1 MLPKSLPRVQKLQ
14 GGALKPLPEENS
26 ADVSLQYIDPKGVLY
41 ELEFPINEAMAL
53 LSFLKGVQAE
63 IRK

>member
-26 ADVSLQYIDPKGVLY
+26 ADVSLRYIDPKGVLY
-41 ELEFPINEAMAL
+41 ELEFPIVECGAYRTSRIACR
-53 LSFLKGVQAE
+53 FGAG
-63 IRK
+63 I